1 MCSLKEAKAAA
12 VQVVEVAVTGFL
24 ILMGSMWLVPVGLGL
39 VVSRCVGVVVNI
51 VVGIVVHVVMVIVV
65 GGGMCNMG
73 LGVVRGNSMH
83 GLMVVIMMDERDI
96 LVGNGSV
103 VVSDGLAVRDTL
115 VVYGLDVVD
124 NVVGSNGLV
133 VNWVLMRAE
142 VITAVSRVVGTL
154 VVSVAGGVVGV
165 VRLILQIVVSLV
177 AEVIVII
184 VATIAVVAMGIGI
197 AGMRPTAINGHIV
210 VVVSVVLLVA
220 RSLVD
225 TVGVSRP
232 IIISVV
238 SVVAI
243 VRVGRVAISVVGTV
257 VVITSVPG
265 IGMTVAVAN
274 TVTISVAVS
283 MAVSVTRAVAITVRI
298 TVTIGVTV
306 ALSVA
311 IVVSIAIDV
320 TLMVDR
326 RVADGLVDGVVVVVH
341 NGDMGHRIMG
351 IRSVKRSVGHLVAHD
366 GLVPTSC
373 GSDLSVVVRVEVDGG
388 VSVVGSV
395 VTARLPV
402 LLRDVSNGVAVEGSD
417 ITVSGVLSPSVLRKN
432 MTFGMAEAVSVVANT
447 VAVVTTVALEGVVVA
462 EAVAVVVAIIT
473 VSDVPDASVVLVRST
488 NSFTEIVVSAGAAK
502 VLGSGHRVMGTM
514 VEIGT
519 VVLMNWAVVVALEV
533 ARDVLLVGLDVETA
547 VVSLVPVLAVLPGGS
562 NGSNHADSEG
572 LHVRVDG

>member
-1 MCSLKEAKAAA
+1 M
-12 VQVVEVAVTGFL
+12 
-24 ILMGSMWLVPVGLGL
+24 MGSMRLVPVGLGL
-39 VVSRCVGVVVNI
+39 VVSRCVGVVVNV
-51 VVGIVVHVVMVIVV
+51 VVGIVVHVMMVIVV

-73 LGVVRGNSMH
+73 LGVVRGNSVH

-115 VVYGLDVVD
+115 VMDGLDVVN

-142 VITAVSRVVGTL
+142 VITAVRRVVGTL
-154 VVSVAGGVVGV
+154 VVSVDGGVVGV

-197 AGMRPTAINGHIV
+197 AGMRPTAINGHVV

-238 SVVAI
+238 AI
-243 VRVGRVAISVVGTV
+243 VRVGRVAITVVGTV
-257 VVITSVPG
+257 VVLTRVPG
-265 IGMTVAVAN
+265 VGMTVAVAN
-274 TVTISVAVS
+274 TVAISVAVS

-306 ALSVA
+306 ALNVA
-311 IVVSIAIDV
+311 IVVSIAIAV
-320 TLMVDR
+320 ILMVDR

-341 NGDMGHRIMG
+341 NGDVGHRIMG

-366 GLVPTSC
+366 GLVPTSS

-402 LLRDVSNGVAVEGSD
+402 LLGDVSNGVAVEGSD
-417 ITVSGVLSPSVLRKN
+417 ITVSGVLSPGVLRKN
-432 MTFGMAEAVSVVANT
+432 MTLGMAEAVSVVANT
-447 VAVVTTVALEGVVVA
+447 VAVVTTVALEGVVVT

-473 VSDVPDASVVLVRST
+473 ASDVPDASVVLVRST
-488 NSFTEIVVSAGAAK
+488 NSLTEILVSAGATE
-502 VLGSGHRVMGTM
+502 VLGSGHRVMSAM

-519 VVLMNWAVVVALEV
+519 VVLMNWAVMVALVV
-533 ARDVLLVGLDVETA
+533 ARDVLLVGLSVEAA
-547 VVSLVPVLAVLPGGS
+547 VVALVPLLAVLPGGS
-562 NGSNHADSEG
+562 DGSNHADGEG
-572 LHVRVDG
+572 LHVRVGE

>member
-1 MCSLKEAKAAA
+1 M
-12 VQVVEVAVTGFL
+12 
-24 ILMGSMWLVPVGLGL
+24 MGSMRLVPVGLGL
-39 VVSRCVGVVVNI
+39 VVSRCVGVVVNV

-73 LGVVRGNSMH
+73 LGVVRGNSVH

-115 VVYGLDVVD
+115 VMDGLDVVN

-142 VITAVSRVVGTL
+142 VITAVRRVVGTL
-154 VVSVAGGVVGV
+154 VVSVDGGVVGV

-197 AGMRPTAINGHIV
+197 AGMRPTAINGHVV

-238 SVVAI
+238 AI
-243 VRVGRVAISVVGTV
+243 VRVGRVAITVVGTV
-257 VVITSVPG
+257 VVLTRVPG
-265 IGMTVAVAN
+265 VGMTVAVAN
-274 TVTISVAVS
+274 TVAISVAVS

-306 ALSVA
+306 ALNVA
-311 IVVSIAIDV
+311 IVVSIAIAV
-320 TLMVDR
+320 ILMVDR

-341 NGDMGHRIMG
+341 NGDVGHRIMG

-366 GLVPTSC
+366 GLVPTSS

-402 LLRDVSNGVAVEGSD
+402 LLGDVSNGVAVEGSD
-417 ITVSGVLSPSVLRKN
+417 ITVSGVLSPGVLRKN
-432 MTFGMAEAVSVVANT
+432 MTLGMAEAVSVVANT
-447 VAVVTTVALEGVVVA
+447 VAVVTTVALEGVVVT

-473 VSDVPDASVVLVRST
+473 ASDVPDASVVLVRST
-488 NSFTEIVVSAGAAK
+488 NSLTEILVSAGATE
-502 VLGSGHRVMGTM
+502 VLGSGHRVMSAM

-519 VVLMNWAVVVALEV
+519 VVLMNWAVMVALVV
-533 ARDVLLVGLDVETA
+533 ARDVLLVGLSVEAA
-547 VVSLVPVLAVLPGGS
+547 VVALVPLLAVLPGGS
-562 NGSNHADSEG
+562 DGSNHADGEG
-572 LHVRVDG
+572 LHVRVGG

>member
-1 MCSLKEAKAAA
+1 M
-12 VQVVEVAVTGFL
+12 
-24 ILMGSMWLVPVGLGL
+24 MGSMRLVPVGLGL
-39 VVSRCVGVVVNI
+39 VVSRCVGVVVNV

-73 LGVVRGNSMH
+73 LGVVRGNSVH

-115 VVYGLDVVD
+115 VMDGLDVVN

-142 VITAVSRVVGTL
+142 VITAVRRVVGTL
-154 VVSVAGGVVGV
+154 VVSVDGGVVGV

-197 AGMRPTAINGHIV
+197 AGMRPTAINGHVV

-238 SVVAI
+238 AI
-243 VRVGRVAISVVGTV
+243 VRVGRVAITVVGTV
-257 VVITSVPG
+257 VVLTRVPG
-265 IGMTVAVAN
+265 VGMTVAVAN
-274 TVTISVAVS
+274 TVAISVAVS

-306 ALSVA
+306 ALNVA
-311 IVVSIAIDV
+311 IVVSIAIAV
-320 TLMVDR
+320 ILMVDR

-341 NGDMGHRIMG
+341 NGDVGHRIMG

-366 GLVPTSC
+366 GLVPTSS

-402 LLRDVSNGVAVEGSD
+402 LLGDVSNGVAVEGSD
-417 ITVSGVLSPSVLRKN
+417 ITVSGVLSPGVLRKN
-432 MTFGMAEAVSVVANT
+432 MTLGMAEAVSVVANT
-447 VAVVTTVALEGVVVA
+447 VAVVTTVALEGVVVT

-473 VSDVPDASVVLVRST
+473 ASDVPDASVVLVRST
-488 NSFTEIVVSAGAAK
+488 NSLTEILVSAGATE
-502 VLGSGHRVMGTM
+502 VLGSGHRVMSAM

-519 VVLMNWAVVVALEV
+519 VVLMNWAVMVALVV
-533 ARDVLLVGLDVETA
+533 ARDVLLVGLSVEAA
-547 VVSLVPVLAVLPGGS
+547 VVALVPLLAVLPGGS
-562 NGSNHADSEG
+562 NGSNHADGEG
-572 LHVRVDG
+572 LHVRVGG